1 MAVAD
6 DPPSAPMYFVYSLL
20 LTLGFLILLPR
31 FLFDALRHGKYVAG
45 FRQRL
50 GSLPEIESEGRP
62 VVWLHCVSVGET
74 QAARPLVLALRRRF
88 PNHLLVVSS
97 ITRTGQNLAHQI
109 FKNEVE
115 HIFYFPFDWRW
126 SVRRA
131 LNAIK
136 PTSVLIM
143 ETELWPGFLRE
154 CRVRQIPVAV
164 VNGRLS
170 RQSFRRYSWIKG
182 FLSRVLQSLSLA
194 IMQTED
200 DASRIRKL
208 GMARSKTF
216 VSGSLKFDAGTIPLP
231 ASVAIGFRER
241 FNLTSNSSL
250 ILAAST
256 HGPEESIMLEVLKR
270 LRANSAHQ
278 CRLLLAPRHP
288 ERFADVAAL
297 LKASDLSWTRR
308 SNPADSADGNCD
320 IILLDTIGELQAVY
334 PLADVVFVGGSVA
347 KTGGHNVLE
356 PAAVGAA
363 IVTGVNTFNFDAIV
377 KAFVKDRALIQ
388 LRQMSPAETTSE
400 IVRIFQD
407 LLSDEERRRALGRRA
422 RELVERNLGATER
435 TLELLDSIL
444 KPSSVVS
451 PQSQTERGSY

>member
-1 MAVAD
+1 
-6 DPPSAPMYFVYSLL
+6 
-20 LTLGFLILLPR
+20 
-31 FLFDALRHGKYVAG
+31 
-45 FRQRL
+45 
-50 GSLPEIESEGRP
+50 
-62 VVWLHCVSVGET
+62 
-74 QAARPLVLALRRRF
+74 
-88 PNHLLVVSS
+88 
-97 ITRTGQNLAHQI
+97 
-109 FKNEVE
+109 
-115 HIFYFPFDWRW
+115 
-126 SVRRA
+126 
-131 LNAIK
+131 
-136 PTSVLIM
+136 SVLIM

-170 RQSFRRYSWIKG
+170 RQSFRRYTWIKG

-208 GMARSKTF
+208 GMKPSKTF

-231 ASVAIGFRER
+231 PSVADEFRER
-241 FNLTSNSSL
+241 FNLAGNSPL

-256 HGPEESIMLEVLKR
+256 HPPEETIMLEVLKR
-270 LRANSAHQ
+270 LRVNSNNQ

-297 LKASDLSWTRR
+297 LKASGLSWTRR

-363 IVTGVNTFNFDAIV
+363 IVTGAHTFNFDAIV
-377 KAFVKDRALIQ
+377 KSLVKDRALIQ
-388 LRQMSPAETTSE
+388 LRQMSAEETTSE
-400 IVRIFQD
+400 IVRVFKD
-407 LLSDEERRRALGRRA
+407 LLSDEEGRRDLGRRA

-435 TLELLDSIL
+435 TLDLLDSIL
-444 KPSSVVS
+444 KPSSGVS
-451 PQSQTERGSY
+451 PQSQTERGGY